1 MAQKGMTWDPA
12 ADRKLLLGIL
22 KLQNISVDFAAM
34 AKYMA
39 TDGQVCTAGAVQNR
53 LKKLKAM
60 ARDGVSGDDEATP
73 KAKKTPK
80 KRGAADDADDES
92 PTKKAKGGAKGK
104 GGKAK
109 VTEVEDDVDDE
120 EVEMEEKVKEEEV
133 EDDFDDE
140 EVEMEEKVKEEEVE
154 DDFEE

>member
-1 MAQKGMTWDPA
+1 MGSYVYRKPLSASNTNTRIATAA

-60 ARDGVSGDDEATP
+60 ARDG
-73 KAKKTPK
+73 
-80 KRGAADDADDES
+80 
-92 PTKKAKGGAKGK
+92 
-104 GGKAK
+104 
-109 VTEVEDDVDDE
+109 
-120 EVEMEEKVKEEEV
+120 
-133 EDDFDDE
+133 
-140 EVEMEEKVKEEEVE
+140 
-154 DDFEE
+154 